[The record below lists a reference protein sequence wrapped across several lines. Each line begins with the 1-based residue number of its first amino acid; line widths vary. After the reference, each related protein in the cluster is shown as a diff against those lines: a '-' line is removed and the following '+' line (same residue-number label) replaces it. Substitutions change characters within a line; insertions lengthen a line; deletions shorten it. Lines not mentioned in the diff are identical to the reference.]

1 MTRILFVV
9 SSAREIVL
17 ADGSSHVVGVF
28 GAEALKPYDRF
39 ATAGIKV
46 AVATADGQPPQLDP
60 YSLEPIFQ
68 YPEEDQDFLASITR
82 TFMRHINDIRI
93 TLQHLTE
100 FDLIAAR
107 RIFDALKRAGAKPD
121 EARIPIERSARKAW
135 SETANFVDL
144 LSADP
149 QVTAKVGAAQLREIA
164 DAVQVDAQKRSDE
177 IRQRLSTMPGFQK
190 PIKLG
195 DLSDDEMLGYDAIFV
210 PGGYGPMIDLAA
222 NPDVRRLLQV
232 MHNRSRTIATV
243 CHGSAALLSA
253 GDRPDGLWLFDGYR
267 MTAFTEEEEDQTRV
281 GKRGMPWS
289 LEAALKNR
297 GAVFDRAP
305 AAWTSHVVVD
315 RTLITGQNPA
325 SAVAVADAVR
335 KRVAVHVRELA

>member
-1 MTRILFVV
+1 MARILFVL

-17 ADGSSHVVGVF
+17 ADGSSHEAGVF
-28 GAEALKPYDRF
+28 AAMALKPYDRF
-39 ATAGIKV
+39 ATTGINV
-46 AVATADGQPPQLDP
+46 TVATVDGQPPQLDP

-82 TFMRHINDIRI
+82 SFMRHINDIRI
-93 TLQHLTE
+93 TLRHLTE

-149 QVTAKVGAAQLREIA
+149 QVTAKLSAAQLREIA
-164 DAVQVDAQKRSDE
+164 DAVQADEKRGSDE

-195 DLSDDEMLGYDAIFV
+195 NLSDEEMLGYDAIFV

-222 NPDVRRLLQV
+222 CTTAHAQLQQSATALQ
-232 MHNRSRTIATV
+232 RCYPLATDLTV
-243 CHGSAALLSA
+243 CGSS
-253 GDRPDGLWLFDGYR
+253 
-267 MTAFTEEEEDQTRV
+267 TAI
-281 GKRGMPWS
+281 G
-289 LEAALKNR
+289 
-297 GAVFDRAP
+297 
-305 AAWTSHVVVD
+305 
-315 RTLITGQNPA
+315 
-325 SAVAVADAVR
+325 
-335 KRVAVHVRELA
+335 

>member
-1 MTRILFVV
+1 MTRILFIV

-17 ADGSSHVVGVF
+17 ADGASHDAGVF
-28 GAEALKPYDRF
+28 GAEALKSYDRF

-46 AVATADGQPPQLDP
+46 SVASVDGRPPQVDP
-60 YSLEPIFQ
+60 YSLEPIFH
-68 YPEEDQDFLASITR
+68 YLEEDQDFLASITR

-107 RIFDALKRAGAKPD
+107 RIFEALKRAGAKPD
-121 EARIPIERSARKAW
+121 EARIPIEQSARKAW
-135 SETANFVDL
+135 SETFNFVDL
-144 LSADP
+144 LSVDP
-149 QVTAKVGAAQLREIA
+149 QVTAKVSAAQLREIA
-164 DAVQVDAQKRSDE
+164 GEIQADAKRRSNE
-177 IRQRLSTMPGFQK
+177 IGQRFSTMLGFQK
-190 PIKLG
+190 PIKFG
-195 DLSDDEMLGYDAIFV
+195 DLSDDDMLGYDAIFV

-222 NPDVRRLLQV
+222 TADVRRLLQV
-232 MHNRSRTIATV
+232 MHNRSRTIAAV
-243 CHGSAALLSA
+243 GHGPAVLLSA

-267 MTAFTEEEEDQTRV
+267 MTAFTDEEEDQTRV
-281 GKRGMPWS
+281 GKHGMPWS

-325 SAVAVADAVR
+325 SAVAVADAVV
-335 KRVAVHVRELA
+335 KRVAVRVREPA

>member
-17 ADGSSHVVGVF
+17 ADGASHEAGVF
-28 GAEALKPYDRF
+28 AAEALKPYDRL
-39 ATAGIKV
+39 ATARV
-46 AVATADGQPPQLDP
+46 EVVVATVDGQPPQLDP

-107 RIFDALKRAGAKPD
+107 RIFEALKRAGAKPD

-149 QVTAKVGAAQLREIA
+149 QVTAKVSAAQLREIA
-164 DAVQVDAQKRSDE
+164 DAVQADAKRGSDE

-190 PIKLG
+190 PFNLG
-195 DLSDDEMLGYDAIFV
+195 DLSDEEMLGYDAMFV
-210 PGGYGPMIDLAA
+210 PGRYGPMVDLAA

-232 MHNRSRTIATV
+232 MHNRSRTIAVV
-243 CHGSAALLSA
+243 CHGAAALLSA

-267 MTAFTEEEEDQTRV
+267 MTAFTDEEEDQSRV
-281 GKRGMPWS
+281 GKLGMTWS

-297 GAVFDRAP
+297 GAVFDHAL

-325 SAVAVADAVR
+325 SAVAVADAVL
-335 KRVAVHVRELA
+335 KRVAVRVRELA

>member
-1 MTRILFVV
+1 MTRILFIV

-17 ADGSSHVVGVF
+17 ADGFSQEAGIF
-28 GAEALKPYDRF
+28 AAQALKPYDRF

-46 AVATADGQPPQLDP
+46 AVATVDGQPPQLDP

-107 RIFDALKRAGAKPD
+107 RIFEALRRAGAKPD
-121 EARIPIERSARKAW
+121 EVRILIERSARKAW
-135 SETANFVDL
+135 SEPANFVDL

-149 QVTAKVGAAQLREIA
+149 QITAKVSAVQLREIA
-164 DAVQVDAQKRSDE
+164 DTVQADAKRGSDE

-195 DLSDDEMLGYDAIFV
+195 DLSDEEMLRYDAMFV
-210 PGGYGPMIDLAA
+210 PGGYGPMIDLVA
-222 NPDVRRLLQV
+222 NPDVHRLLQV
-232 MHNRSRTIATV
+232 MQNSSRPIAAV
-243 CHGSAALLSA
+243 CRGPAALLSA
-253 GDRPDGLWLFDGYR
+253 GDRPDGMWLFDGYR
-267 MTAFTEEEEDQTRV
+267 MTAFSNEEEDQTRA
-281 GKRGMPWS
+281 GKLGMSWS

-297 GAVFDRAP
+297 GAVFDHAP
-305 AAWTSHVVVD
+305 AAWTPHVVVD

-325 SAVAVADAVR
+325 SAVAVADAVL
-335 KRVAVHVRELA
+335 KRVAVRVRELA